1 MKITKSQLE
10 NIIREELALVKE
22 AGDPVGLSEAQKM
35 AELLQHLGFTLTRGG
50 FNSFIEFL
58 EGLENRG
65 DLNATPHTRRGA
77 LAEKSVN
84 EGLYDE
90 GLMEIMVDALRSE
103 LATWHPEA
111 KAQAY
116 DELATS
122 GLDLTKAA
130 LDILDDDAGRHPGGT
145 IGEDAVAEQGGASV
159 RSFES
164 DVENIVSRAQAAGIP
179 DQDLAE
185 VLQMYAANLGGNF

>member
-10 NIIREELALVKE
+10 NIIREELSLVKE
-22 AGDPVGLSEAQKM
+22 AGDPVGPVEAQKM
-35 AELLQHLGFTLTRGG
+35 AELLQNLGFTLTRGG

-58 EGLENRG
+58 QDLESRG
-65 DLNATPHTRRGA
+65 DLNATPDTRRGA

>member
-1 MKITKSQLE
+1 MRVLTKPGC
-10 NIIREELALVKE
+10 NIATEI
-22 AGDPVGLSEAQKM
+22 
-35 AELLQHLGFTLTRGG
+35 
-50 FNSFIEFL
+50 FL
-58 EGLENRG
+58 
-65 DLNATPHTRRGA
+65 DF
-77 LAEKSVN
+77 
-84 EGLYDE
+84 
-90 GLMEIMVDALRSE
+90 RSTDKDFP
-103 LATWHPEA
+103 AMH
-111 KAQAY
+111 
-116 DELATS
+116 
-122 GLDLTKAA
+122 KAA

>member
-1 MKITKSQLE
+1 MRKLLRGMQMKITKSQLE
-10 NIIREELALVKE
+10 NIIREELSLVKE
-22 AGDPVGLSEAQKM
+22 GGL
-35 AELLQHLGFTLTRGG
+35 H
-50 FNSFIEFL
+50 
-58 EGLENRG
+58 
-65 DLNATPHTRRGA
+65 
-77 LAEKSVN
+77 
-84 EGLYDE
+84 YD

-111 KAQAY
+111 KAQVY
-116 DELATS
+116 DELASS

-130 LDILDDDAGRHPGGT
+130 LGILDDDAGRHPGGT
-145 IGEDAVAEQGGASV
+145 IGEDTVAEQGGASV

-185 VLQMYAANLGGNF
+185 VLQMYAADLGGNF